1 MLVKN
6 APKSGISSVLPFPIL
21 YYNFNVNIASVK
33 RSRGFTQYLLD
44 FKTVPTGGIAVSDEK
59 VFDILRKTD
68 VIWTSK

>member
-21 YYNFNVNIASVK
+21 YYNFSVNIASGK
-33 RSRGFTQYLLD
+33 RSQGFTRYFLD
-44 FKTVPTGGIAVSDEK
+44 FKTAPTGRIAASGKK

-68 VIWTSK
+68 II